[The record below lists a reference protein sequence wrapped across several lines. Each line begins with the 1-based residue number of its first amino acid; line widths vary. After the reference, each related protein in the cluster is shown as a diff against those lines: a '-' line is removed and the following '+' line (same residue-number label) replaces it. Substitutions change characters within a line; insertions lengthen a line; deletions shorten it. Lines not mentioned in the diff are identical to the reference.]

1 MNKKRKPR
9 KEVKLISN
17 QTSNAGI
24 SYFSL
29 TTTKRIWVLLTSV
42 FGALFKHPIFSN
54 YYLKKST
61 ITIFNAFN
69 TQLFIKNVL
78 FKMFKERLRGT
89 RQHFPKN
96 INLLSKNKN
105 LPITCL
111 IYCILT

>member
-29 TTTKRIWVLLTSV
+29 TT
-42 FGALFKHPIFSN
+42 
-54 YYLKKST
+54 KK
-61 ITIFNAFN
+61 
-69 TQLFIKNVL
+69 
-78 FKMFKERLRGT
+78 
-89 RQHFPKN
+89 KN
-96 INLLSKNKN
+96 IDLLSKNKN

-111 IYCILT
+111 IYCIIRRENLERR

>member
-29 TTTKRIWVLLTSV
+29 TT
-42 FGALFKHPIFSN
+42 
-54 YYLKKST
+54 KK
-61 ITIFNAFN
+61 
-69 TQLFIKNVL
+69 
-78 FKMFKERLRGT
+78 
-89 RQHFPKN
+89 KN
-96 INLLSKNKN
+96 IDLLSKNKN

-111 IYCILT
+111 IYCIIRRENLERRWSLSLIKHLTLVLVIFL